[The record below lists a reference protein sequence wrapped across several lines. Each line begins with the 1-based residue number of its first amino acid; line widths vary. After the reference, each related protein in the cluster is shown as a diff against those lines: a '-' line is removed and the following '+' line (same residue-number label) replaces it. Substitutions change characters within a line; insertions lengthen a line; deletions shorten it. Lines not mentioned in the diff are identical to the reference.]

1 MALKAAHKITSWL
14 RRKRADA
21 GKPYAASRE
30 PSMTAQE
37 AIESAFKQY
46 DEALK
51 NLAKHKP
58 V

>member
-1 MALKAAHKITSWL
+1 MALKAARKIVEL
-14 RRKRADA
+14 FRRKRSDA
-21 GKPYAASRE
+21 GKPYIASRE
-30 PSMTAQE
+30 PRMSGKE
-37 AIESAFKQY
+37 AIDSAFKQY